1 MKSTFTENFLR
12 RLTRKLSRFAAN
24 KTGNISMVFGFTMVP
39 MMIALGMA
47 VDMGNA
53 SRTQQKLAGMVDAMA
68 LASAK
73 SHWDVANRDAVAQQ
87 FLSANLTSDYGPG
100 LTITNVN
107 VTFNDEDRKVAI
119 SVTAEV
125 PTLMMGIA
133 GIDKVTTSVRSTV
146 SYEVHASEPVS
157 LGLVLDVSG
166 SMGWNNKIGTLRT
179 AATNLLDRLKLA
191 DPDDVY
197 VRSGL
202 VTYFSQIRNTVNM
215 DWGIDDTRSVVQGL
229 YASGGTRSTSAFN
242 RVSDWLMDPTED
254 TEHESQSVHEGAEYE
269 LHKFMIFMTDGDNN
283 YRSDDDAT
291 EALCDEAKDNG
302 IEIFSV
308 AFEAPWRGRQL
319 LEYCA
324 SSEEHYFD
332 ADNSTE
338 FLAAFEQIG
347 ERIQQSLLRIV
358 E

>member
-1 MKSTFTENFLR
+1 
-12 RLTRKLSRFAAN
+12 
-24 KTGNISMVFGFTMVP
+24 MVFGITAVP
-39 MMIALGMA
+39 MMVALGMA

-53 SRTQQKLAGMVDAMA
+53 SRTQQKLSGMVDAMA

-73 SHWDVANRDAVAQQ
+73 QHWDAANRESVAQK
-87 FLSANLTSDYGPG
+87 FLDANLTDGYGPN
-100 LTITNVN
+100 LSITNVS
-107 VTFNDEDRKVAI
+107 VSFDDGARRVSV
-119 SVTAEV
+119 SVTADV

-133 GIDKVTTSVRSTV
+133 GVDKITTGVESTV

-157 LGLVLDVSG
+157 VGLVLDVSG
-166 SMGWNNKIGTLRT
+166 SMRWNSKIGTLRL
-179 AATNLLDRLKLA
+179 AATSLLDRLKLA

-197 VRSGL
+197 VRTGL
-202 VTYFSQIRNTVNM
+202 VSYYSYIRHSVSM
-215 DWGIDDTRSVVQGL
+215 DWGIDHTRSVVQGL
-229 YASGGTRSTSAFN
+229 YASGGTASTAAVD
-242 RVSDWLMDPTED
+242 RVGDWLADPVEQS
-254 TEHESQSVHEGAEYE
+254 EHESQSVHEGTEFE

-283 YRSDDDAT
+283 YNADDDAT
-291 EALCDEAKDNG
+291 EALCDTFKDEG

-308 AFEAPWRGRQL
+308 AFNAPYGGRQL

-332 ADNSTE
+332 AQDSAE
-338 FLAAFEQIG
+338 FLLAFELIG